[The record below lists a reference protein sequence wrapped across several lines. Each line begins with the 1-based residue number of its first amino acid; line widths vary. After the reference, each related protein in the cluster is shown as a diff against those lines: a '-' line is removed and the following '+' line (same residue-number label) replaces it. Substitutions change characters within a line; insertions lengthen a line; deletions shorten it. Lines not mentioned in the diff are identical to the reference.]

1 MIHRELF
8 FATPIYVKDVGTP
21 EYNKYLEEQIVTWSK
36 KDPGL
41 QKTNMNGWHS
51 PTDMH
56 TKIEYKNLI
65 EELHIAQQEI
75 YKDECLDS
83 EPFLGNMWANIN
95 YKDGFNRPHIHPNS
109 LWSGVYYVKT
119 PKKCGHLKI
128 EDTRTMSLMS
138 IPTKTDKKREEPKHL
153 WREVHFEP
161 IAGRLIMFPSWVN
174 HCVDRNESD
183 DIRISVSFNFLQKRL
198 MV

>member
-8 FATPIYVKDVGTP
+8 FATPVYVKDIANS
-21 EYNKYLEEQIVTWSK
+21 EYNKYLEDKIVAWSQNN
-36 KDPGL
+36 PGL
-41 QKTNMNGWHS
+41 KKTNMNGWHS

-56 TKIEYKNLI
+56 LKPEYKHLI

-75 YKDECLDS
+75 YKDECLGS

-138 IPTKTDKKREEPKHL
+138 RPTKTNKEEPKHL
-153 WREVHFEP
+153 WKEVHFEP

-174 HCVDRNESD
+174 HCVDPNESD
-183 DIRISVSFNFLQKRL
+183 DIRISVSFNFLQKGL